1 MRQAMHVLDEV
12 QPPARPAPGTLRPAH
27 QHERD
32 LVVEWM
38 RAFSEEAGLQEGQ
51 AQAEQVADR
60 KLAHGRLFIWED
72 GAPVSMAG
80 TGPCISGIA
89 RIAPVYTPHEHRNRG
104 YATNLVA
111 ALSRQALAEGATCC
125 TLFTDLA
132 NPTSNKIYAE
142 VGYRRIADWEEHA
155 FERASR

>member
-125 TLFTDLA
+125 TLITDLA